1 MIKHLLTLIWNQRSG
16 NVWIFLELLLVTAM
30 LWVMADSLLV
40 DAYTYRQPL
49 GYDITNTYSVEFNKE
64 FDSSLPDSL
73 QDAESDS
80 ENFLR
85 LLDNLRHCP
94 EVEAVGLSAAS
105 IPYTY
110 SRRYRNGLISEND
123 TAYNSQVWRWYVTT
137 PDYCRVFRMKTP
149 DGKPLYDE
157 IMRHPGNVVLPE
169 NVVEGL
175 FGTSVAVGKK
185 IKTDPESNPM
195 EVAAV
200 MQPMREREF
209 DKAIGHYLICLKT
222 DQEVSDLITEQGV
235 YYIQCVL
242 RMKDG
247 FKAEDMNAFL
257 QAQGDR
263 LQVGNLYV
271 STLKPISEYR
281 ADMLKPR
288 LDNQKKKI
296 AMVGFMLV
304 NIFFGIVGTFWL
316 RTQSR
321 RAEIGLRAAVG
332 ASKAQLRR
340 ELFLEGLFLLALT
353 LPFLLIFLVNMLY
366 LDMPDT
372 YRLAYT
378 WWRFLITLSVSYL
391 LMGGMIYLGIRIPAN
406 KITRMNPAETLHYE

>member
-64 FDSSLPDSL
+64 FDSSSPDSL

-80 ENFLR
+80 RNFLR
-85 LLDNLRHCP
+85 LLDNLRRCP
-94 EVEAVGLSAAS
+94 EVEAVGLSAAA

-123 TAYNSQVWRWYVTT
+123 TAYNSQVWRWYEVT

-169 NVVEGL
+169 NVLEGL
-175 FGTSVAVGKK
+175 FGTSGTVLKK
-185 IKTDPESNPM
+185 VKTDPKANAM

-209 DKAIGHYLICLKT
+209 DKAIGHYLTCLKT

-235 YYIQCVL
+235 YYIQCLL

-247 FKAEDMNAFL
+247 FKAEDMNGFL

-406 KITRMNPAETLHYE
+406 KIARMNPAETLHYE